1 MKTLKLLILI
11 LTSNNQCNFEQTKNH
26 IEKYWSIY
34 STAIISALIAIRYR
48 NLNRIYAITCNRL
61 AAIESDISK
70 IRNEIFTVENWYKI
84 SAQNFKKTAFSF
96 ARRLHRMHLTEQQI
110 HEILQKLVDES
121 SGNNRLLAQKFANK
135 TENFGQKIEQLR
147 KPPPPHGC

>member
-48 NLNRIYAITCNRL
+48 NLNRIYATTCNRL
-61 AAIESDISK
+61 TAIESDISK
-70 IRNEIFTVENWYKI
+70 IRNEIFTVENLYKI

-96 ARRLHRMHLTEQQI
+96 ARTLHRMRLTEEEI
-110 HEILQKLVDES
+110 HKILQKLVDES
-121 SGNNRLLAQKFANK
+121 SGYNK
-135 TENFGQKIEQLR
+135 VIADR
-147 KPPPPHGC
+147 KSV